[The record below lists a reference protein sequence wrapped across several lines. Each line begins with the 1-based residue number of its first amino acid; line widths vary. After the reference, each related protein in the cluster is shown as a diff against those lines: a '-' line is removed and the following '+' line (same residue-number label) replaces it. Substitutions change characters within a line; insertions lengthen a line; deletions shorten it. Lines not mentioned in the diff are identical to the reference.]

1 MSDFKPVTVAKLI
14 PNTFDLGN
22 LATFDPNPLDNAK
35 LADPNTRNQ
44 HLNEVTRDNVQL
56 LINQIL
62 SLPVKTTTDN
72 GDATSTGQSSSMTL
86 IQLPDPSTPLPRE
99 KAIPKAKAMT
109 KWEKFA
115 AKKGIQ
121 SKAKDGKMVYD
132 EATGEWVPKWG
143 YKGKNKDIDSQWLVE
158 VEDKVKNTDK
168 ELIDPRTL
176 ARSERKRLVKK
187 NELQHKRNSKNGASE
202 YQPHEYLPT
211 IDAILSVADLEKVSV
226 KKIRNALQEL
236 FAIDLGPH
244 KQEVNDLIMERY
256 YSLVDQ
262 RARDSTTE
270 QERRAE
276 MEAQDAIMAAR
287 LSKTPLRSARAT
299 RVTKLTTKRTAPKN
313 NPFNKPMGL
322 SGELANVVGEST
334 LSRPQ
339 VVKKLWEYIKEHQL
353 QNPSDKRVII
363 CDNLLRDLFKK
374 KSVGAF
380 EMNKLLSKH
389 IFPLSEAAQVEQDR
403 RSETEDK
410 QAKSNEQGKLSSPVV
425 KPEDSSSEESEA

>member
-1 MSDFKPVTVAKLI
+1 MGAPKIFLFFFSHLIASFLTTMSDFKPVTVAKLI

-35 LADPNTRNQ
+35 LADPNSRNQ

-121 SKAKDGKMVYD
+121 LKAKDGKMVYD

-187 NELQHKRNSKNGASE
+187 NELQHKRNLKNGA
-202 YQPHEYLPT
+202 
-211 IDAILSVADLEKVSV
+211 
-226 KKIRNALQEL
+226 
-236 FAIDLGPH
+236 
-244 KQEVNDLIMERY
+244 
-256 YSLVDQ
+256 
-262 RARDSTTE
+262 
-270 QERRAE
+270 
-276 MEAQDAIMAAR
+276 
-287 LSKTPLRSARAT
+287 
-299 RVTKLTTKRTAPKN
+299 
-313 NPFNKPMGL
+313 
-322 SGELANVVGEST
+322 
-334 LSRPQ
+334 
-339 VVKKLWEYIKEHQL
+339 
-353 QNPSDKRVII
+353 
-363 CDNLLRDLFKK
+363 
-374 KSVGAF
+374 
-380 EMNKLLSKH
+380 
-389 IFPLSEAAQVEQDR
+389 
-403 RSETEDK
+403 
-410 QAKSNEQGKLSSPVV
+410 
-425 KPEDSSSEESEA
+425 